1 MNNSELKKIWQKKYD
16 VVPQQLEK
24 VRNTNIVATAFN
36 TNIDAVLKIKGERLA
51 DLIKDCGLTED
62 EANNSSTNLQNGKD
76 VVHGIFKCF
85 TKGIAEEW
93 ITDDKS
99 VYEWM
104 SKNLGYDRLQMGGQG
119 GIVANALSS
128 LKVQKV
134 IAHTNSHPKLQAEQ
148 FINSDNL
155 LAIDENGKLKKAY
168 EINRSKDIPLIHWI
182 IEFDIDDTL
191 EVWGKQFVCP
201 KSNRFIATYD
211 PANIDLVINEGFVK
225 ELNLN
230 GFDYLILSGYHA
242 LTSKRN
248 GVSLVQGTIPLIKE
262 WKMNNPNGII
272 HLEVASTQDKE
283 VRKSI
288 VNDIAPLADSI
299 GMNERETLDVL
310 ELIDNEKYLEIKD
323 KKLTSAILF
332 DALTIIKEYIKCPR
346 IQLHMFGLYVTLQ
359 DKDFKIT
366 PEQNLNGMM
375 LASVVAATKAGMGKI
390 EDYDK
395 LLWSYGREVAD
406 VSIKELTLLS
416 EYIEDKDLIQKGI
429 SFYQNWDVI
438 AVPTILIEKPLT
450 LVGMGDTISSISLIG
465 AR

>member
-24 VRNTNIVATAFN
+24 VKSTNIVATAFN

-51 DLIKDCGLTED
+51 ELIKDVDLSED
-62 EANNSSTNLQNGKD
+62 EANNNSTNLQNGKD

-119 GIVANALSS
+119 GIVANALAS
-128 LKVQKV
+128 LNVQKV
-134 IAHTNSHPKLQAEQ
+134 VAHTNSHPKLQAEQ

-211 PANIDLVINEGFVK
+211 SLNIDLVINEGFVK
-225 ELNLN
+225 ELNEH

-248 GVSLVQGTIPLIKE
+248 GVSLVKATIPLIKE
-262 WKMNNPNGII
+262 WKNNNPKGFI

-283 VRKSI
+283 VRKAI

-323 KKLTSAILF
+323 KRLTSAILF
-332 DALTIIKEYIKCPR
+332 EALTIIKEYIKCPR

-359 DKDFKIT
+359 DKDFRIT

-390 EDYDK
+390 EDHDK

-416 EYIEDKDLIQKGI
+416 EYIEDKDLIRKGI